1 MTLLI
6 ELMYL
11 SLFPFAMVG
20 YGFTVLI
27 VAGLLLNGKQCAIAF
42 DQFIGTC
49 IIDGHKADE
58 TISAWAHRERHVR
71 TERFINWLFR
81 DPLHCAKA
89 YVSEMEGTQNAPEYR
104 K

>member
-1 MTLLI
+1 MTQALYPFAAIGLVFTLLA
-6 ELMYL
+6 LRGL
-11 SLFPFAMVG
+11 AM
-20 YGFTVLI
+20 
-27 VAGLLLNGKQCAIAF
+27 NGKQSAISL
-42 DQFIGTC
+42 DQWLGTC
-49 IIDGHKADE
+49 LIKGHRADE

-71 TERFINWLFR
+71 TERLINWLFR